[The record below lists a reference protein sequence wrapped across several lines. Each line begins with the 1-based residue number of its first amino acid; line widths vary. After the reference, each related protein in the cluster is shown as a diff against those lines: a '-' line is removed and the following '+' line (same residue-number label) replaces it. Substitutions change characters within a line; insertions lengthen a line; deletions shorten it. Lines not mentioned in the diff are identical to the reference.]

1 MFVHYYS
8 SSVFDLDFPAFLVFF
23 LSAGAF
29 SFDLDFLGFVSSAAL
44 SPSSVPFFLFLS
56 GLSLADCFASVS
68 SFWVLFGFESDF
80 FFLGEVFGGSLM
92 GSSESL

>member
-1 MFVHYYS
+1 MFVHYSS
-8 SSVFDLDFPAFLVFF
+8 SSVFDLDFPAFLVF
-23 LSAGAF
+23 LSGAF
-29 SFDLDFLGFVSSAAL
+29 SFDFDFLGFVSSAAL

-68 SFWVLFGFESDF
+68 SFLVLFGFESDF